1 LKNPGINWW
10 EPEKAIAFTFLP
22 SYTPAV
28 PKLEVVNFTH
38 VATGDFG
45 SIFITEPSDY
55 AATQVIKWQAKDV
68 RFHYP
73 SEHTIA
79 GVSYDLEMQI
89 HHVVSNLT
97 F

>member
-1 LKNPGINWW
+1 MKNPGINWW

-22 SYTPAV
+22 SYTSAV

-45 SIFITEPSDY
+45 SILITEPSDY

-79 GVSYDLEMQI
+79 GV
-89 HHVVSNLT
+89 
-97 F
+97 